1 LLNYYLKDTNDAS
14 NKSEPKERRN
24 KSQLKYN
31 IITDPVEKVTTSPYI
46 LREVEKHQN
55 ALRGAAKI
63 MLSDGN

>member
-1 LLNYYLKDTNDAS
+1 MNYYLKDTNDAA
-14 NKSEPKERRN
+14 NKSGQKERRN

>member
-1 LLNYYLKDTNDAS
+1 MNYYLKDAPNVGQYQPT
-14 NKSEPKERRN
+14 ERRN

-46 LREVEKHQN
+46 LKEVEKHQN

-63 MLSDGN
+63 MLSDGS